1 MRIGS
6 KFAVLALVTSST
18 LLLAVAAS
26 AQFNGFS
33 NTTFGGATIHGVPPS
48 VTSFGFG
55 GTPGF
60 HGVPAS
66 VTSLNFGN
74 TPFRFRPAAF
84 GFGHHWRQFGLAM
97 PFYGGYYGGS
107 YYIPYD
113 YPLEVLE
120 PGVDDSM
127 EQDYNV
133 GSTIFD
139 HGRRGY
145 PARAAVE
152 DY

>member
-60 HGVPAS
+60 HGVPPS
-66 VTSLNFGN
+66 VTSLNFGS
-74 TPFRFRPAAF
+74 TPFHASRFGGFAPGPFRFRDHHHRPF
-84 GFGHHWRQFGLAM
+84 VTPFLGGGF
-97 PFYGGYYGGS
+97 
-107 YYIPYD
+107 YIPYAYNSD
-113 YPLEVLE
+113 YPDYYVAE
-120 PGVDDSM
+120 PGV
-127 EQDYNV
+127 
-133 GSTIFD
+133 
-139 HGRRGY
+139 
-145 PARAAVE
+145 
-152 DY
+152 